1 MSSLLMSQQKNGG
14 AVVVLGLAHC
24 RSRGR
29 GGGGGSGVESAVDQH
44 QVAVWTL
51 VIRLCVSTKVADRFG
66 LANSAVNQGILER
79 VRKILMRQC

>member
-1 MSSLLMSQQKNGG
+1 MAGQWWCWVWHI
-14 AVVVLGLAHC
+14 ADHAA
-24 RSRGR
+24 
-29 GGGGGSGVESAVDQH
+29 GGGEGGGVESAVDQH

-66 LANSAVNQGILER
+66 LANSSVNQGILER